1 MITKLVAE
9 DLDIEIQARA
19 RQEPSLRG
27 FAYVVPKLENLGPA
41 LCAALASF
49 IEIGDVPQRIVVL
62 PRQRLLE
69 RRVPGTWPSFPR
81 WKITPES
88 ILIYTTK
95 HLLSAKLQ
103 GRRLEVTITPLD
115 QIVTT
120 QLGTILL
127 FSWFEWS
134 WTNAGKLETCR
145 VHFNTVGDWIFRDL
159 QQCLSRI
166 MAQHAGL
173 DMVPISQGLQHLEKL
188 PFKFRNIIPLHMLLP
203 EEELQAVVYRAG
215 LWEPRVIFLRKQT
228 SPATAL
234 ILTNSQVIVAEEAP
248 GLAEG
253 HYGVVARYMPR
264 HALHRVYLGEQGEGL
279 LLCITLQVKGVEFE
293 QRLRFTQGER
303 PQLDRLIALLDQPV

>member
-1 MITKLVAE
+1 MITNKVAE
-9 DLDIEIQARA
+9 DLDVEIQARA
-19 RQEPSLRG
+19 RQEPSLRS
-27 FAYVVPKLENLGPA
+27 FPYTVPMLENLGTG
-41 LCAALASF
+41 LCSALATF
-49 IEIGDVPQRIVVL
+49 IELGDIPQRIVVL

-69 RRVPGTWPSFPR
+69 RRVPGGWPSFPR
-81 WKITPES
+81 WKITDER

-95 HLLSAKLQ
+95 TLLSATLH
-103 GRRLEVTITPLD
+103 GPSLEVTTTPLD

-159 QQCLSRI
+159 QQCLSRA
-166 MAQHAGL
+166 MVQHRGL
-173 DMVPISQGLQHLEKL
+173 DNHPVSQGLHHLEKL
-188 PFKFRNIIPLHMLLP
+188 PFKFRNIIPLRMLLP

-248 GLAEG
+248 GMAEG
-253 HYGVVARYMPR
+253 HYGVIARYMPR
-264 HALHRVYLGEQGEGL
+264 HALHRVVLGEQGEDL
-279 LLCITLQVKGVEFE
+279 LLRITLQVNGVELE
-293 QRLRFTQGER
+293 QRLQFTKGER
-303 PQLDRLIALLDQPV
+303 PHLDRLLALLDQPI